1 MLINQDNKKLVLF
14 ESMTFKYVCEID
26 IISNKNNKNLNIFN
40 KKVFEVSNSEMSY
53 RYFSF
58 KQDSCDLSNN
68 NENKDIFLVVVFNK
82 TCFLSIFNLISFQ
95 LKAIV
100 KSTFFND
107 LLTNIDILNLYDD
120 YYILASFSRNTLI
133 LYNLDFIYN
142 PERSRKEF
150 EKEIFQIKILPN
162 RFKRE
167 NKNEINLIISFNS
180 CMIIFTFENECS
192 YISYKINEDIR
203 ISNELQFLF
212 NYRYIFLIDYHNTL
226 HVYDVKFN
234 LLSIKSLS
242 DNKKKNDPPEN
253 FYVRINSNEQF
264 EIFIIYQSLNDKSN
278 LLRKIKKFIFSI
290 NEINI

>member
-1 MLINQDNKKLVLF
+1 
-14 ESMTFKYVCEID
+14 MTFKYVCEID

-40 KKVFEVSNSEMSY
+40 KRLFEVSNTEISY

-58 KQDSCDLSNN
+58 KQDSYDLSNNN
-68 NENKDIFLVVVFNK
+68 NENKDLFFVVVFNK

-95 LKAIV
+95 HKAIV

-120 YYILASFSRNTLI
+120 YYILASFSRSILI

-142 PERSRKEF
+142 PERCRKEF

-167 NKNEINLIISFNS
+167 NKNEINLIISFNTG
-180 CMIIFTFENECS
+180 MIIFTFENEYS
-192 YISYKINEDIR
+192 YISYKINDDIR
-203 ISNELQFLF
+203 ISNELQFVF
-212 NYRYIFLIDYHNTL
+212 NYKYIFLIDSRNTL
-226 HVYDVKFN
+226 HVYDLKFN

-242 DNKKKNDPPEN
+242 DSKKKNDQPEN